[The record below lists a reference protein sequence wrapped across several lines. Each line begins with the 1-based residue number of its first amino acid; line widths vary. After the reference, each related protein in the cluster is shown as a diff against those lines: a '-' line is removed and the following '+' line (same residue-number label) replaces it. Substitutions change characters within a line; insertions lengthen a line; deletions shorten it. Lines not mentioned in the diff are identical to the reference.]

1 MICTKLRVAAIAVA
15 ALAFSA
21 GATRA
26 EPQYVAKFGLATLN
40 DAQHVFVKNYAA
52 ALERDSGGRIKADVY
67 PASQL
72 GSIPR
77 MIEQTQFGSIQMW
90 AGPPEF
96 LVGIDQRFELM
107 TAPGLFKS
115 MEQANKVLQDPQFA
129 PSFLSIGEPK
139 GLVGVSL
146 FLTGPE
152 SFVMRNPVRTVAGFE
167 GLKIRVLA
175 SPMQTEQLRAL
186 KATAVPMSLGEV
198 LPALQQGALDGVMG
212 SAPVFTPLRY
222 YSAAKYLVETEQ
234 CMVVSMAVISRKWLR
249 SLPADLQKIVIDD
262 GKTEAAAIFPTSVR
276 MVNESFGTWQ
286 QGGGEVIRLAP
297 EEQAKFNAL
306 MAPVAGQV
314 VAQHPEEQAM
324 YQQLLT
330 AVKRAE

>member
-1 MICTKLRVAAIAVA
+1 MICGKLRVAALAVA
-15 ALAFSA
+15 AVAFA
-21 GATRA
+21 GAAQA

-96 LVGIDQRFELM
+96 LVGVDQRFELM
-107 TAPGLFKS
+107 TAPGLFKG

-129 PSFLSIGEPK
+129 PSFLSIGEHK

-152 SFVMRNPVRTVAGFE
+152 AFVMRSPLHTVAGFE

-222 YSAAKYLVETEQ
+222 YSAAKYLIETEQ
-234 CMVVSMAVISRKWLR
+234 CMVVSMAVVSRKWLQ
-249 SLPADLQKIVIDD
+249 SLPPDLQKIVIDD
-262 GKTEAAAIFPTSVR
+262 GRTEAAAIFPTSVK
-276 MVNESFGTWQ
+276 MVNDSFGAWQ
-286 QGGGEVIRLAP
+286 QGGGEVIHLPP

-306 MAPVAGQV
+306 MAPITAQV
-314 VAQHPEEQAM
+314 VAQHPDEQAM
-324 YQQLLT
+324 YQQLLA
-330 AVKRAE
+330 AVKRAD